1 MKGLERSYGKRYSQK
16 LPSYGTVNDLMELFI
31 KLYFSKIP
39 NGFIKQSHLNV
50 NPEMTITYFNDCIT
64 QVYFKDYKNNKEAP
78 TWRQVFEYLFPQDR
92 IPSRC
97 ISELTIVVKHKV
109 FKDFYLTY
117 EMVSEEEREE
127 MWNYFTTWSVYPG
140 TISLDGKDQKL
151 WVHKRRLPTSPK
163 ELHVLT
169 KSVLGWNTES

>member
-78 TWRQVFEYLFPQDR
+78 NCFDPPVR
-92 IPSRC
+92 IPSTVR
-97 ISELTIVVKHKV
+97 STKN
-109 FKDFYLTY
+109 
-117 EMVSEEEREE
+117 R
-127 MWNYFTTWSVYPG
+127 
-140 TISLDGKDQKL
+140 
-151 WVHKRRLPTSPK
+151 WVAIMQR
-163 ELHVLT
+163 
-169 KSVLGWNTES
+169 